1 MNTNDH
7 DEREL
12 TTYKCEQEAREC
24 HAADLE
30 RHLAEALEQLAGERA
45 LADRLAQSM
54 ERMRM
59 ECYSKAYEEWKA
71 ARKEKV

>member
-24 HAADLE
+24 HAA
-30 RHLAEALEQLAGERA
+30 ERA

-59 ECYSKAYEEWKA
+59 ECYSKA
-71 ARKEKV
+71 